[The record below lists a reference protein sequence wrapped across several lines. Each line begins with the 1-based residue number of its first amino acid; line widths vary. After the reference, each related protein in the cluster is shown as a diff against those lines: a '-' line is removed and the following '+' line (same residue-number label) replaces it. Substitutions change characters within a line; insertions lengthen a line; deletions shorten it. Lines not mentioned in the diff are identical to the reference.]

1 MIIRYE
7 RNGKVKHGWMV
18 EEDRKVRVIEGDI
31 YKVQTAKPIMTGLE
45 LSLDEIALK
54 APSAPSKVVCIGVN
68 YRDHASEMDIDLPK
82 EPLMFLK
89 PSTTVVGPGEPIV
102 YPKLTQNLHYEGE
115 LAVVMKKE
123 AKQVRAEDAEDYML
137 GFTCALDVTARDLQM
152 SDGQWARAKGFD
164 TFCPLGPAI
173 AAKLDYQNL
182 RIVTKVNGEVRQD
195 ANTSQMIFTVPQ
207 LVEAVSAVMT
217 LLPGDV
223 ILTGTPSGVGELK
236 PGDEVSVAI
245 EGIGT
250 LANRVVR
257 EEEQHLYQQQQQ
269 QCQQQQP
276 QQS

>member
-18 EEDRKVRVIEGDI
+18 EEDNKVRVIEGDI
-31 YKVQTAKPIMTGLE
+31 YKIQSAKPIMTGLE
-45 LSLDEIALK
+45 LPLDEIVLK
-54 APSAPSKVVCIGVN
+54 APSAPSKVVCIGIN
-68 YRDHASEMDIDLPK
+68 YRDHAAEMDIDLPE

-115 LAVVMKKE
+115 LAVVIKKE
-123 AKQVRAEDAEDYML
+123 AKQVKAEDAEDYIL
-137 GFTCALDVTARDLQM
+137 GFTCAIDVTARDLQM
-152 SDGQWARAKGFD
+152 SDGQWTRAKGFD

-195 ANTSQMIFTVPQ
+195 ANTSQMIFTIPQ

-223 ILTGTPSGVGELK
+223 ILTGTPSGVGELR
-236 PGDEVSVAI
+236 PGDEVSVTI

-250 LANRVVR
+250 LATHVVQA
-257 EEEQHLYQQQQQ
+257 EE
-269 QCQQQQP
+269 
-276 QQS
+276 

>member
-7 RNGKVKHGWMV
+7 RNGKIKHGWMV
-18 EEDRKVRVIEGDI
+18 EEENKVRVIEGDI
-31 YKVQTAKPIMTGLE
+31 YKLQSAKPIMTGLE
-45 LSLDEIALK
+45 LPLEEVTLK

-68 YRDHASEMDIDLPK
+68 YRDHAEEMGLELPT

-102 YPKLTQNLHYEGE
+102 YPKLTENLHYEGE
-115 LAVVMKKE
+115 LAVIIKKE
-123 AKQVRAEDAEDYML
+123 AKQVKAEDADAYIL
-137 GFTCALDVTARDLQM
+137 GFTCAIDVTARDLQM
-152 SDGQWARAKGFD
+152 KDGQWTRAKSFD

-182 RIVTKVNGEVRQD
+182 RIVTSVNGEVRQD
-195 ANTSQMIFTVPQ
+195 SNTNQMVFSVPQ

-223 ILTGTPSGVGELK
+223 ILTGTPPGVGSMQA
-236 PGDEVSVAI
+236 GDEISVFI

-250 LANRVVR
+250 LSTRVKA
-257 EEEQHLYQQQQQ
+257 EE
-269 QCQQQQP
+269 
-276 QQS
+276 